1 MHITKLTY
9 DRIRSEYLK
18 LKGSDFDRWYI
29 SLNSYEKNIILLFIL
44 NNKYYAVW
52 FE

>member
-29 SLNSYEKNIILLFIL
+29 SLNSYEKNIFT
-44 NNKYYAVW
+44 KV
-52 FE
+52 FEDLQKEK